1 MPDIFG
7 QFQSLVAF
15 ALYIGALGLAGYAL
29 IDAVRVPPQAFP
41 SAGKL
46 TKNIWLIILGV
57 ATAVIFVLNPLNIL
71 GLAAVIAAAVY
82 LVDVRPAVKQT
93 GGGRGAND
101 GPYGPW

>member
-7 QFQSLVAF
+7 QFQSLVSF
-15 ALYIGALGLAGYAL
+15 ALFIGAIGLAGYAL
-29 IDAVRVPPQAFP
+29 IDAVRVPQQAFP

-57 ATAVIFVLNPLNIL
+57 ATAVVFVAGPLNIL

-82 LVDVRPAVKQT
+82 LVDVRPAVKQI
-93 GGGRGAND
+93 GGGRNAND

>member
-1 MPDIFG
+1 VPDIFG

-29 IDAVRVPPQAFP
+29 IDAIRVPTNAFP
-41 SAGKL
+41 AAGKL

-57 ATAVIFVLNPLNIL
+57 ATAVLLVLNPLNII

-82 LVDVRPAVKQT
+82 LVDVRPAVKQA